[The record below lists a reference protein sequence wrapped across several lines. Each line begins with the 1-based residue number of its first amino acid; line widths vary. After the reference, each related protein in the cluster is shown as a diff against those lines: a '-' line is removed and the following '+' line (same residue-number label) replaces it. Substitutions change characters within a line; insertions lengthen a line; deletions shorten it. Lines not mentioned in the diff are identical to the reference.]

1 MPGEWA
7 LSTYFRAMLSRLKHV
22 SDINSV
28 YLRRSK
34 SEIKT
39 GAEIRGT
46 HTTHG
51 KVRPPI
57 TNMAGTAMTT
67 VIPSSR
73 RIFTRVRTFVHGPA
87 AETNGNEQEWSNV
100 NGYHSR
106 AQHRIH
112 VRTYRAQRL
121 Q

>member
-87 AETNGNEQEWSNV
+87 AETTGKRTGVE
-100 NGYHSR
+100 GHHSR

-112 VRTYRAQRL
+112 VGTYRAQRL